1 MTNLVRRSRKAQE
14 EMVGFVLIMVIVGVV
29 FLVILGIMIR
39 KPGSSEKESKDVY
52 QFMES
57 MMEYTTDC
65 AVNNEIDYEKLG
77 NLLKECHSNKDA
89 ECINEEGIC
98 DTLNKNINEI
108 IENSW
113 NIGGYYKGFIFNAT
127 YIESN
132 RTVESVLSLQKGN
145 CTSFKGAEYLSP
157 DYPGSI
163 VSTLKICF

>member
-1 MTNLVRRSRKAQE
+1 MNLMKKDRKAQE
-14 EMVGFVLIMVIVGVV
+14 EMVGFVLIMVIVAVV

-39 KPGSSEKESKDVY
+39 KPAGSEKESKDIY

-65 AVNNEIDYEKLG
+65 AINNEIDYEKIG
-77 NLLKECHSNKDA
+77 GLLKECHSNHSTCLNGK
-89 ECINEEGIC
+89 GIC
-98 DTLNKNINEI
+98 DVLNDSSFKI
-108 IENSW
+108 IEKSW
-113 NIGGYYKGFIFNAT
+113 NVGSYYKGFIFNST
-127 YIESN
+127 YIENN
-132 RTVESVLSLQKGN
+132 RTVEGVLSLQRGN